1 MSFSYDKQANIID
14 AFNTSSTYLDDILNI
29 DSVYFDNMVLLSQIY
44 QPELQL
50 NKANTFDTKAVFLDL
65 HLSVSSDIVSTC
77 TKLYDKRD
85 DFDFE
90 IVDFRFLNGDRYL
103 NSKLDLNLAWAKDF
117 QNLNSMVTLCINWR
131 RLLVIIILNSVIKII
146 SHYKKDWL

>member
-1 MSFSYDKQANIID
+1 MMSFSYDKQANIID

-103 NSKLDLNLAWAKDF
+103 NSKLDLNLA
-117 QNLNSMVTLCINWR
+117 
-131 RLLVIIILNSVIKII
+131 
-146 SHYKKDWL
+146 